1 MSYES
6 GKAQADAPVTW
17 SGPNDDGNYV
27 VWKGIKVLYELDA
40 ANHTD
45 KEMDELCQWAHL
57 AKLAGEAEE
66 RMQSLV
72 TDCFQDNLEDPCGTG
87 TVADMRQQGFERIA
101 KSQVDKAND
110 WLRRFRAA
118 KGDA

>member
-1 MSYES
+1 MSYQH
-6 GKAQADAPVTW
+6 GKAPADAPVTW
-17 SGPNDDGNYV
+17 VPTPTAGIVQVVGIGDSGVYPYLLQTQAHA
-27 VWKGIKVLYELDA
+27 I
-40 ANHTD
+40 
-45 KEMDELCQWAHL
+45 CQWAHL